1 MSVINRFYRPSAQ
14 RGVGMVEVLVAM
26 LILAVG
32 VLGYS
37 VLQIRSIAATN
48 ESMMRSQA
56 VFILRGLSDSVR
68 MNTVGQQSGA
78 YQNAKNIYN
87 QSTAPTEPKSCS
99 YVGFSQYCTPD
110 EFAAWD
116 AYQHSKIAFQAG
128 IRINMLTCPAA
139 VANGTMPA
147 RQCLLAAW
155 GKTNPT
161 FGTNGSDPT
170 KPYDCMDDGTYH
182 PIATCLVL
190 EAY

>member
-1 MSVINRFYRPSAQ
+1 MSVINRFYRPGAQ

-37 VLQIRSIAATN
+37 VLQIRSISATN

-87 QSTAPTEPKSCS
+87 QSKAPTAPKSCS
-99 YVGFSQYCTPD
+99 YVAFSQYCTPD
-110 EFAAWD
+110 EFAVWD
-116 AYQHSKIAFQAG
+116 AYQHSQIAFQAG
-128 IRINMLTCPAA
+128 IKINMLSCPGA
-139 VANGTMPA
+139 VASGTMPA

-155 GKTNPT
+155 GKT
-161 FGTNGSDPT
+161 DPT
-170 KPYDCMDDGTYH
+170 LGSKSTDCMQEAGTYH
-182 PIATCLVL
+182 AVATCLVL